1 MTTTQHVPTQTWLA
15 GVAFLG
21 IAAAAP
27 AQGDGPRMYWKTLA
41 DSTAVTFWKIDAS
54 GNTNPFDKAH
64 VVQPS
69 GSFEADLAIL
79 GYHRTLDLFGQSA
92 TASVLL
98 PVGSLDGELAGSLL
112 TEQASASGY
121 GDPTLQLDYNLI
133 GAPAMNDLP
142 SLLRYE
148 PRFTLDL
155 LVSVAVPIGEYDP
168 DETLNLGQN
177 RWYGR
182 LGAPM
187 MLTIGPWVPG
197 QRTTL
202 ELLPAVWVYGDNTDY
217 QGTKTLE
224 TDPMFALEGHLT
236 RDLTES
242 AWSSLDAAWFQGAKS
257 EVDGL
262 QGEAVDNLG
271 VGVTFGFQ
279 VTDNLSV
286 NLSYFTTIDDNDDG
300 DLRGDEFRL
309 MFTYGWHQL
318 LEGMHRLSG
327 K

>member
-1 MTTTQHVPTQTWLA
+1 MKNTHHLPAPALA
-15 GVAFLG
+15 FVALVG
-21 IAAAAP
+21 IPASAL

-41 DSTAVTFWKIDAS
+41 NSSAVTFWNIAAS
-54 GNTNPFDKAH
+54 GNTNPFDGAN
-64 VVQPS
+64 VVAPS
-69 GSFEADLAIL
+69 SSFEGDLAML

-92 TASVLL
+92 TASLLL
-98 PVGSLDGELAGSLL
+98 PVGNLDGEVSGSVLS
-112 TEQASASGY
+112 EESSAFGY
-121 GDPTLQLDYNLI
+121 GDPTIQLDLNLL

-148 PRFTLDL
+148 PTFTLDL
-155 LVSVAVPIGEYDP
+155 LASVAVPIGEYDS

-197 QRTTL
+197 QRTTF
-202 ELLPAVWVYGDNTDY
+202 ELLPAIWLYGDNDEY
-217 QGTKTLE
+217 QGSSTLE
-224 TDPMFALEGHLT
+224 TDPMVSIEGHLT
-236 RDLTES
+236 RDFTES
-242 AWSSLDAAWFQGAKS
+242 AWGSLDAAWFHGGES

-262 QGEAVDNLG
+262 QGEPVDNVG
-271 VGVTFGFQ
+271 VGLTLGFQ

-286 NLSYFTTIDDNDDG
+286 SMSYFSTIDDGDDG

-309 MFTYGWHQL
+309 MFTYGWHEL
-318 LEGMHRLSG
+318 LEGMRRLAG